1 MRPSP
6 GDRIK
11 PKKPAKVQF
20 ASTTLLLE
28 AFLVVFATL
37 VAYGLRDVPY
47 SRGPLE
53 LPSATSIWVVGGML
67 AVVLVGLGVS
77 SLSMTARAIPD
88 VAALLREVDVDEC
101 RRLARIAVEAESAAE
116 ARAVVRE
123 NLPVLAE
130 LGL

>member
-1 MRPSP
+1 
-6 GDRIK
+6 
-11 PKKPAKVQF
+11 
-20 ASTTLLLE
+20 
-28 AFLVVFATL
+28 
-37 VAYGLRDVPY
+37 
-47 SRGPLE
+47 
-53 LPSATSIWVVGGML
+53 ML

-88 VAALLREVDVDEC
+88 VAALLREVDLDEC
-101 RRLARIAVEAESAAE
+101 RRLARLAVEAESAAE